1 MRTTRWPLF
10 ALALCGFVHAEDA
23 AAIMAKVAANQDRAQ
38 QMRSAFVYHQSVLI
52 RFQRGNGKLA
62 REEQREYTVTPTA
75 ASFAKELTHF
85 AGKYE
90 NHGQYI
96 DYDKPGYEYKDV
108 DIDGE
113 LANDMASDLVNDNT
127 RDGLARDVFPLTTKE
142 LPKYTFRLGGKE
154 NYRGV
159 EVFKITF
166 KPKKRTALDP
176 ETGDESSWAGEALID
191 AREFQPVLVT
201 TWLAQGVP
209 VAVQV
214 LLGTNLKHLGFKVAY
229 KKFDEGLWFPVT
241 YGGEFQ
247 VRALFLYK
255 RTIAL
260 SMVNS
265 GFQRADVSSVV
276 SFGLPVIP

>member
-1 MRTTRWPLF
+1 MRTTWLSLF
-10 ALALCGFVHAEDA
+10 AVCGCVHAEDA

-62 REEQREYTVTPTA
+62 REERREYTVTPTA
-75 ASFAKELTHF
+75 TGFNKELAHF

-90 NHGQYI
+90 NHGQYFG
-96 DYDKPGYEYKDV
+96 YDKPGYEYKDV

-113 LANDMASDLVNDNT
+113 IANDLANDLTNEKGT

-166 KPKKRTALDP
+166 KPKKRTSLDP
-176 ETGDESSWAGEALID
+176 ETGENSCWAGEALID
-191 AREFQPVLVT
+191 THEFQPVLVT